1 MALIKCPECGREN
14 VSDSAESCPE
24 CGYGIKAHYI
34 KIRQDEARKER
45 ERIAEEEKRVRE
57 EKAARAEKEEYDN
70 IKMPKKPQ
78 VKTSTIIAL
87 AIAWVAVIGLSMLG
101 GSFHFGAFVI
111 MAIIVAIP
119 TWVQVWAYNV
129 RKEMYD
135 LAQRDVDAYKRK
147 MIQNRRELEESKK
160 QTQTRHAQ
168 EINAKVQ
175 ANMIK
180 CPHCGSYHTNRI
192 STTNRAVSVATVGL
206 ASGKIG
212 KQYQCRDC
220 KHMW

>member
-1 MALIKCPECGREN
+1 MALVSCPECGREK
-14 VSDSAESCPE
+14 VSDSAESCPD
-24 CGYGIKAHYI
+24 CGYGIKQHYI
-34 KIRQDEARKER
+34 RIKQDEARKER
-45 ERIAEEEKRVRE
+45 ERVAEEEKRVRE
-57 EKAARAEKEEYDN
+57 ETAAKVAKEEYDN

-78 VKTSTIIAL
+78 VKSGTIIGL
-87 AIAWVAVIGLSMLG
+87 AIAWVAVIGLSFIG
-101 GSFHFGAFVI
+101 GTFHFGAFI
-111 MAIIVAIP
+111 FMAIIVAIP
-119 TWVQVWAYNV
+119 TWLQVWMYNT
-129 RKEMYD
+129 RKKMYD
-135 LAQRDVDAYKRK
+135 LAQRDMDAYRRK
-147 MIQNRRELEESKK
+147 IIQNRRELDESKR
-160 QTQTRHAQ
+160 QTQERHTQ
-168 EINAKVQ
+168 EINAKIQ